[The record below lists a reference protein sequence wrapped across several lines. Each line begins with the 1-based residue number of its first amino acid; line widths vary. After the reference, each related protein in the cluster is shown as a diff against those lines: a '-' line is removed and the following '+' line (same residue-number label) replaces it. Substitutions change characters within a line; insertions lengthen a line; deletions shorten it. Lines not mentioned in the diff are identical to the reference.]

1 MYRTAPLPGRSS
13 SFNRSLTVTAQKD
26 VPFSGYTRFGI
37 GGPADVLIDAATE
50 DDFRV
55 TIGDVR
61 RSGRS
66 FVVIGGG
73 TNLVVSDEGF
83 RGTVIRYTANR
94 IGGEGSLV
102 TAEAGAVLQDLVD
115 FTIDHSLAGI
125 HTMTGIPGWVGGAVY
140 GNAGAYGRSI
150 HQSVKSVRFFD
161 GEAVR
166 EFNNAECQFHY
177 RDSIFKHR
185 KEWIIFSTTLELT
198 SGNGAELRSKAEG
211 IWNVRNEKYPPT
223 MKCAGS
229 IFKNLLFAEL
239 PESVQRQVPPELVR
253 EGKVPSA
260 YFLELVDAKGMKNG
274 DIHVA
279 DYHANLIYNAGNG
292 TARQVCEVIGD
303 LKARVRARFGF
314 DVEEEVQYVGFTSS
328 ADLSGSRRA

>member
-1 MYRTAPLPGRSS
+1 MYRTALLPGHSS
-13 SFNRSLTVTAQKD
+13 SVNRSLTVTAQKD
-26 VPFSGYTRFGI
+26 VPLSGYTRFGI

-50 DDFRV
+50 DDFRAA
-55 TIGDVR
+55 INDVR
-61 RSGRS
+61 KSGRPV
-66 FVVIGGG
+66 VVIGGG

-94 IGGEGSLV
+94 IGGEGTLV

-279 DYHANLIYNAGNG
+279 DYHANLIYNAGQG
-292 TARQVCEVIGD
+292 TAQQVCEVIDD
-303 LKARVRARFGF
+303 LKSRVRARFGF

-328 ADLSGSRRA
+328 ADRSGSRRA

>member
-1 MYRTAPLPGRSS
+1 MPVL
-13 SFNRSLTVTAQKD
+13 KD
-26 VPFSGYTRFGI
+26 VPLSAYTRFGI
-37 GGPADVLIDAATE
+37 GGPADFLIDAPTE
-50 DDFRV
+50 DGFQAAIYDARKSDRPFL
-55 TIGDVR
+55 
-61 RSGRS
+61 
-66 FVVIGGG
+66 VIGGG

-94 IGGEGSLV
+94 IRAAGNIVS
-102 TAEAGAVLQDLVD
+102 AEAGAVLQDLVD
-115 FTIDHSLAGI
+115 FTIDHGLAGI

-161 GEAVR
+161 GKAVR
-166 EFNNAECQFHY
+166 ELNNAECQFHY
-177 RDSIFKHR
+177 RESIFKR
-185 KEWIIFSTTLELT
+185 CKGWIIFSTTLELT
-198 SGNGAELRSKAEG
+198 PGNRAELRAKADE
-211 IWNVRNEKYPPT
+211 IWNVRNQKYPSS

-239 PESVQRQVPPELVR
+239 PESAQRQVPPELVR

-260 YFLELVDAKGMKNG
+260 YFLELVDAKGLKNG

-279 DYHANLIYNAGNG
+279 TYHANLIYNAGHG

-314 DVEEEVQYVGFTSS
+314 TLEEEVQYIGYTSS
-328 ADLSGSRRA
+328 PDPSVSRRA